1 MSYIKYHLEEI
12 VILAA
17 LIAVLYLLFYI
28 LKSKR
33 RRRKVG
39 FYLSFIFY
47 KLGFIKRMSKK
58 NIGMVHVHESYE
70 PLVDLVPHPKII
82 INNETVEHPVL
93 LRKNVALRLYKIAD
107 KLPENIY
114 LKIYS
119 TYRSR
124 IALYNKWVEEVEK
137 MEKENPNMGRAEL
150 LSLVKFKATSPNTN
164 MGGHDTGAAIDL
176 ALCDKNGKEL
186 DFGTS
191 YYEKNLGSKS
201 VVELT
206 DEQKK
211 NQKYI
216 KKLMKTENFVQQP
229 SQWWHYS
236 YGDRYWAVYKGKR
249 NRGAI
254 YGSVEKEFENVGYV
268 AVVKTQLSSVN
279 IK

>member
-1 MSYIKYHLEEI
+1 MSFIKYHLEELI
-12 VILAA
+12 VIAA
-17 LIAVLYLLFYI
+17 LLAVLYLLFYI

-39 FYLSFIFY
+39 FYLSFLAY
-47 KLGFIKRMSKK
+47 KLGFTKRMSKK
-58 NIGMVHVHESYE
+58 QIGMVHVRESYE
-70 PLVDLVPHPKII
+70 PLVDLVSHPKII

-107 KLPENIY
+107 KLPEHLYI
-114 LKIYS
+114 KIYS

-124 IALYNKWVEEVEK
+124 ITLYNNWVEEVAK

-150 LSLVKFKATSPNTN
+150 LSLVQYKAPSPNIN

-191 YYEKNLGSKS
+191 YHEKNLGAKI
-201 VVELT
+201 VELT
-206 DEQKK
+206 EEQKK

-216 KKLMKTENFVQQP
+216 MKLMKSENFVQQP

-249 NRGAI
+249 TSGAI
-254 YGSVEKEFENVGYV
+254 YGSVEKEFENAGYQ